1 MARKRIS
8 LPADTAEL
16 ETLAKF
22 IETHCHHSKRILIE
36 LALIEVVVNAIEHG
50 EASYFDVEIEDVINS
65 YEITIK
71 DDGKAFNPAAEQALP
86 MGELR
91 EGGYGLGLIQQ
102 LSTNSH
108 HSYENGKNTL
118 TLEFEKELNHV
129 G

>member
-1 MARKRIS
+1 MPSQRTS
-8 LPADTAEL
+8 FTADTSEL
-16 ETLAKF
+16 ETLSKF
-22 IETHCHHSKRILIE
+22 IEVHCHHSKGILIE

-50 EASYFDVEIEDVINS
+50 QASYFDVEIEDS
-65 YEITIK
+65 AHAYKITIH
-71 DDGKAFNPAAEQALP
+71 DDGKAFNPAIEKALP

-108 HSYENGKNTL
+108 HSYENGKNKL
-118 TLEFEKELNHV
+118 TLEFKKEFNHV